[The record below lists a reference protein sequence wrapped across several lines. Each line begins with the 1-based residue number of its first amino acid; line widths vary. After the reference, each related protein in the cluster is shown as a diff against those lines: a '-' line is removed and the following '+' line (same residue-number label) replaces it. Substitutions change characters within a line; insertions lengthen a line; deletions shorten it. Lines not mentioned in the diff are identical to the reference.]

1 MSEVTAQVD
10 RLKGFRLRLKA
21 EGAQGF
27 RLKVRGRRSEHF
39 SLNPFSLI
47 T

>member
-10 RLKGFRLRLKA
+10 RLQGFRLRLKA

-39 SLNPFSLI
+39 SLNPFSLN